1 MLTDHIASERAPT
14 LDLLRQLVEQPSIEG
29 ADSAIR
35 CCLDIIHDLVAPIA
49 QAIERPEFA
58 GLPALVARFGDGL
71 PARRVTFAG
80 HIDVVPAMGAW
91 SSPPFVLTPRGNR
104 VIGRGVC
111 DMKAGVAASVGAIR
125 ALAASGRL
133 RDCAIELVVTG
144 DEEVGSARG
153 MCSLLAAGLVQ
164 GKMAICGEPTGL
176 DVYLGNRGVG
186 WYEIVIHGR
195 GGHAGQLHT
204 LASPITPALA
214 LCQAIQQM
222 SFATK
227 DDRFDP
233 PTPSIAVTRLDA
245 GAALHAINV
254 VPDTVT
260 IGIDRRLLPAESID
274 AATAEVHAIVQR
286 TVHEPYRAEFLVPRR
301 WPPCET
307 PPDHLISRAAVA
319 AVQAVG
325 RSGRFGMDLAAN
337 DSSFLVEHGIPALL
351 LGPGA
356 PEQAHVTDESL
367 DLDELYAAI
376 AIYAEVALNCVG
388 FDA

>member
-1 MLTDHIASERAPT
+1 
-14 LDLLRQLVEQPSIEG
+14 
-29 ADSAIR
+29 
-35 CCLDIIHDLVAPIA
+35 
-49 QAIERPEFA
+49 
-58 GLPALVARFGDGL
+58 
-71 PARRVTFAG
+71 
-80 HIDVVPAMGAW
+80 
-91 SSPPFVLTPRGNR
+91 
-104 VIGRGVC
+104 
-111 DMKAGVAASVGAIR
+111 
-125 ALAASGRL
+125 
-133 RDCAIELVVTG
+133 
-144 DEEVGSARG
+144 
-153 MCSLLAAGLVQ
+153 
-164 GKMAICGEPTGL
+164 
-176 DVYLGNRGVG
+176 
-186 WYEIVIHGR
+186 
-195 GGHAGQLHT
+195 
-204 LASPITPALA
+204 

-286 TVHEPYRAEFLVPRR
+286 TVREPYRAEFLVPRR